1 MYFTAG
7 ESIFASNISD
17 NNFSIFKILKFE
29 TAVYN
34 FKLNSL
40 SSAASIYFILTSKCI
55 NLYILYNPRLFQKLT
70 IFKEILN
77 LFDYVYAR
85 IKSID
90 KERKMVEQELRD
102 KYEVVI
108 GLEVHAQLKTKTKIF
123 APDKNE
129 FGQEPNS
136 LTSPITLG
144 MPGVLPVLN
153 KEVVNMG
160 ILAGLALNCEIPSR
174 CKFDRKQYFYPDLPK
189 GYQISQYDEPI
200 CVNGHIDINGKRIG
214 ITRAHLEEDAGKL
227 VHAGANGLAGS
238 IYSLVDLNRAGT
250 PLLEIV
256 SEPDMRSPQE
266 ARAYMEELRDIVR
279 YAGVC
284 DGNLEEGSMR
294 CDANISIMPKGSK
307 EYGTRAEIKNI
318 NSFSALERALEYEID
333 RQIEIV
339 EDGGEVVQETRLW
352 NDDTRETK
360 SMRSKEDANDYRYF
374 PEPDLMP
381 LEISKEWV
389 EKVRATMPELP
400 NQKRERYQGLGLSEY
415 DANVVVSQ
423 MDLALFF
430 DKVLELGANPK
441 TAVNFLTGEI
451 AAYLKENHTE
461 INDTKL
467 TPENLAELI
476 HMIEKGTI
484 SNNIGKQI
492 LVEDMIPTGE
502 KASAIVEKKGL
513 SQISDEGAI
522 KEIVQKI
529 VDANPAQV
537 EAYRNGKTNLL
548 GFFVGQVMKETKG
561 RANPQTVNKFVKEI
575 LEG

>member
-1 MYFTAG
+1 
-7 ESIFASNISD
+7 
-17 NNFSIFKILKFE
+17 
-29 TAVYN
+29 
-34 FKLNSL
+34 
-40 SSAASIYFILTSKCI
+40 
-55 NLYILYNPRLFQKLT
+55 
-70 IFKEILN
+70 
-77 LFDYVYAR
+77 
-85 IKSID
+85 
-90 KERKMVEQELRD
+90 MVEQELRD

-123 APDKNE
+123 APDPNE
-129 FGQEPNS
+129 FGKEPNS

-160 ILAGLALNCEIPSR
+160 ILAGLALNCEIPER

-339 EDGGEVVQETRLW
+339 EDGGQVVQETRLW

-381 LEISKEWV
+381 LSISREWV
-389 EKVRATMPELP
+389 ENVRKSMPELP
-400 NQKRERYQGLGLSEY
+400 NQKRERYQSLGLSEY

-423 MDLALFF
+423 MESALFF

-451 AAYLKENHTE
+451 TAYLKENHIE

-476 HMIEKGTI
+476 SLIEKGTI

-492 LVEDMIPTGE
+492 LVEDMITKGE
-502 KASAIVEKKGL
+502 SAKDIVERKGLNQINDESAIKDMVKN
-513 SQISDEGAI
+513 
-522 KEIVQKI
+522 I
-529 VDANPAQV
+529 VDAHPKEV
-537 EAYRNGKTNLL
+537 EAYKNGRTNLL

-561 RANPQTVNKFVKEI
+561 RANPQTVNKFVREF

>member
-1 MYFTAG
+1 M
-7 ESIFASNISD
+7 D
-17 NNFSIFKILKFE
+17 
-29 TAVYN
+29 
-34 FKLNSL
+34 
-40 SSAASIYFILTSKCI
+40 
-55 NLYILYNPRLFQKLT
+55 
-70 IFKEILN
+70 
-77 LFDYVYAR
+77 
-85 IKSID
+85 
-90 KERKMVEQELRD
+90 QELRD

-108 GLEVHAQLKTKTKIF
+108 GLEVHAQLKTKSKIF

-153 KEVVNMG
+153 KECVNMG
-160 ILAGLALNCEIPSR
+160 ILTGLALNCEIPSR

-200 CVNGHIDINGKRIG
+200 CVNGYLDINGKRIG

-227 VHAGANGLAGS
+227 VHAGADGLAGS
-238 IYSLVDLNRAGT
+238 SYSLVDLNRAGT

-256 SEPDMRSPQE
+256 SEPDMRSSEE
-266 ARAYMEELRDIVR
+266 ARNYMEELRDIVR
-279 YAGVC
+279 YIGVC

-307 EYGTRAEIKNI
+307 EFGTRTEIKNV
-318 NSFSALERALEYEID
+318 NSFSALQRAIEYEIE

-339 EDGGEVVQETRLW
+339 EEGGQVVQETRLW
-352 NDDTRETK
+352 DDNSRETR
-360 SMRSKEDANDYRYF
+360 SMRGKEDAHDYRYF

-381 LEISKEWV
+381 LEISREWV
-389 EKVRATMPELP
+389 QRIKDSMPELP
-400 NQKRERYQGLGLSEY
+400 AQKRARYQGLGLSEY
-415 DANVVVSQ
+415 DANVIVEQ
-423 MDLALFF
+423 MGLALFF
-430 DKVLELGANPK
+430 DKVLELGATPK
-441 TAVNFLTGEI
+441 IAVNFIMGEI
-451 AAYLKENHTE
+451 AAYLKEDHIE
-461 INDTKL
+461 ITDTKL

-476 HMIEKGTI
+476 SLIEKGTI

-492 LVEDMIPTGE
+492 IIEMMKDGT

-513 SQISDEGAI
+513 SQITDEGAI

-537 EAYRNGKTNLL
+537 QAYKNGKTNLL

-561 RANPQTVNKFVKEI
+561 RANPKTVNELLREI
-575 LEG
+575 IG

>member
-1 MYFTAG
+1 M
-7 ESIFASNISD
+7 D
-17 NNFSIFKILKFE
+17 
-29 TAVYN
+29 
-34 FKLNSL
+34 
-40 SSAASIYFILTSKCI
+40 
-55 NLYILYNPRLFQKLT
+55 
-70 IFKEILN
+70 
-77 LFDYVYAR
+77 
-85 IKSID
+85 
-90 KERKMVEQELRD
+90 QELRD

-108 GLEVHAQLKTKTKIF
+108 GLEVHAQLKTKSKIF

-153 KEVVNMG
+153 KECVNMG
-160 ILAGLALNCEIPSR
+160 ILTGLALNCEIPSR

-200 CVNGHIDINGKRIG
+200 CVNGHLDINGKRIG

-238 IYSLVDLNRAGT
+238 TYSLVDLNRAGT

-256 SEPDMRSPQE
+256 SEPDMRSSEE
-266 ARAYMEELRDIVR
+266 AKNYMEELRNIVR
-279 YAGVC
+279 YIGVC

-307 EYGTRAEIKNI
+307 EFGTRAEIKNV
-318 NSFSALERALEYEID
+318 NSFAALQRAIEYEIE

-339 EDGGEVVQETRLW
+339 EEGGEVVQETRLW
-352 NDDTRETK
+352 DDASRETR
-360 SMRSKEDANDYRYF
+360 SMRGKEDAHDYRYF

-381 LEISKEWV
+381 LEISREWV
-389 EKVRATMPELP
+389 EEIRAKMPELP
-400 NQKRERYQGLGLSEY
+400 NQKRKRYQEIGLSEY
-415 DANVVVSQ
+415 DASVIVEQ
-423 MDLALFF
+423 MGLALFF

-441 TAVNFLTGEI
+441 TAVNFIMGEI
-451 AAYLKENHTE
+451 AAYLKEDHIE
-461 INDTKL
+461 ITDTKL

-476 HMIEKGTI
+476 ALIEKGTI

-492 LVEDMIPTGE
+492 IIEMLKDGT
-502 KASAIVEKKGL
+502 KASVIVEKKGL

-522 KEIVQKI
+522 KELVQKV
-529 VDANPAQV
+529 VDAHPNEV
-537 EAYRNGKTNLL
+537 EAYKNGKTNLL

-561 RANPQTVNKFVKEI
+561 RANPKTVNQLLKEI
-575 LEG
+575 IG